1 MNKQRT
7 LQNIGL
13 AMRAKALITGEE
25 FSLVEIKKKAAYL
38 VFLASDAGVNTAK
51 RITDKCLFYEVPLIT
66 DFTSDELNKA
76 IGKENR
82 KVLAITSQK
91 FAKLLKESLNEI
103 L

>member
-25 FSLVEIKKKAAYL
+25 FSLVEIKKKSAYL
-38 VFLASDAGVNTAK
+38 VFLASDAGVNTTK

-66 DFTSDELNKA
+66 DFNSEELNKA

-82 KVLAITSQK
+82 KVIAITSQK

>member
-25 FSLVEIKKKAAYL
+25 FSLIEIKRKAAYL
-38 VFLASDAGVNTAK
+38 VFLASDAGVNTTK

-66 DFTSDELNKA
+66 DFTTDEINKA

-82 KVLAITSQK
+82 KVVTITSQK